1 MNNNIIFY
9 MRSLNEDITFY
20 RDMTSLDGA
29 SFFTDTSSSWILQTY
44 LKLKKI
50 GVDVQLSTTL
60 PDRGL
65 VVAFE
70 GDLPVAYPVN
80 KDRYLISV
88 IADGSPRSFANLR
101 IVQNRAQLQVVNR
114 SSFIPHWPQP
124 GLLHRDITR
133 GTKVTNAVY
142 IGDRANIAPELLA
155 PEFSRRLAELGVNW
169 STRLA
174 GDPRV
179 NDFSDV
185 DILVA
190 VRSFKLDGYLRKPAS
205 KLQNAWLAGVPAI
218 LGPEVAFQEI
228 GTNRV
233 DYFEARSQHEIETY
247 IKCLNYDSQLYASV
261 VAFGHKKIMNIEQ
274 DIMDEWLRTLESAC
288 IGFEIWKRRNNLRS
302 FHIVNIVDQKIRGIR
317 HRLLR
322 ACGQEH
328 NAI

>member
-9 MRSLNEDITFY
+9 MRSLNEDINFY

-133 GTKVTNAVY
+133 GTTVTNAVY

-174 GDPRV
+174 GNPRV

-190 VRSFKLDGYLRKPAS
+190 
-205 KLQNAWLAGVPAI
+205 AGI
-218 LGPEVAFQEI
+218 EVAECMA
-228 GTNRV
+228 GGCSGCSR
-233 DYFEARSQHEIETY
+233 ARGCLSGNWHE
-247 IKCLNYDSQLYASV
+247 
-261 VAFGHKKIMNIEQ
+261 
-274 DIMDEWLRTLESAC
+274 
-288 IGFEIWKRRNNLRS
+288 
-302 FHIVNIVDQKIRGIR
+302 
-317 HRLLR
+317 
-322 ACGQEH
+322 
-328 NAI
+328 